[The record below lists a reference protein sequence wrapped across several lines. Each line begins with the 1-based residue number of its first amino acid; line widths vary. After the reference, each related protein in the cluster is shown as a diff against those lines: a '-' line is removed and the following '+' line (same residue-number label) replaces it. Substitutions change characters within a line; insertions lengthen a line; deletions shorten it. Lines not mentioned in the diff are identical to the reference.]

1 MQCASGLVPRICPTS
16 CGSQHKTHL
25 ATTHPAGGGAL
36 SQGPEW
42 ARRSA
47 GPRASGHP
55 PIRLESGKA
64 SGGQRLLCR
73 GEGNL
78 GRLVLLL
85 GAVLL
90 GGDVDV
96 GS

>member
-1 MQCASGLVPRICPTS
+1 MRLQSRTS
-16 CGSQHKTHL
+16 
-25 ATTHPAGGGAL
+25 
-36 SQGPEW
+36 
-42 ARRSA
+42 
-47 GPRASGHP
+47 
-55 PIRLESGKA
+55 
-64 SGGQRLLCR
+64 SGGQRFLCR

>member
-1 MQCASGLVPRICPTS
+1 MFEHANTLCFTS

-25 ATTHPAGGGAL
+25 ATTHPAPGGGAP
-36 SQGPEW
+36 SQGPDRI
-42 ARRSA
+42 RRSA
-47 GPRASGHP
+47 RPRASADP
-55 PIRLESGKA
+55 PMRLQSRTS
-64 SGGQRLLCR
+64 SGGQRFLCR